1 MDKGEKKP
9 SLAQVINKA
18 QSKFRGRQIKEGK
31 LVQKQRV

>member
-18 QSKFRGRQIKEGK
+18 QSKCRENKNKVG
-31 LVQKQRV
+31 